1 MATLLNTGLI
11 ISAKRIGN
19 VDAVDPVTYM
29 NIGTSDTAENAT
41 QTALQAESAAS
52 GLERAAATV
61 SYEADYKTK
70 WVHEFTNGSGGDV
83 GINEIGLANA
93 AAASGTDQFMRH
105 VFSSTINILD
115 GASAEFTIRETHA
128 QA

>member
-11 ISAKRIGN
+11 ISAKRIGD
-19 VDAVDPVTYM
+19 VDTVAAVTYM
-29 NIGTSDTAENAT
+29 NIGKSNTAENAT
-41 QTALQAESAAS
+41 QTALLSECTETGLTRAS
-52 GLERAAATV
+52 ATV

-70 WVHEFTNGSGGDV
+70 WVHEFTNSSGGDV
-83 GINEIGLANA
+83 AIEEIGLANA